1 MAHEDGFKLLG
12 MLIVGAFTVYIVI
25 QLFALQS
32 NVIEGLTNGADA
44 SGTTPA
50 SKPSS
55 AAASGTLSGEAGT
68 AESYAAAVKARVI
81 KLQDELLIP
90 KYRKT
95 YEDVIIQ
102 MDDYV
107 GLLTLKQVLNM
118 NLQTTNPKAALEA
131 VQTLN
136 ALKAAKESL
145 NVAMKVVDSQ

>member
-12 MLIVGAFTVYIVI
+12 MLLVGAFTIYIVI

-32 NVIEGLTNGADA
+32 NVLEGLTNA
-44 SGTTPA
+44 GTDGSSTSPKA
-50 SKPSS
+50 PSS
-55 AAASGTLSGEAGT
+55 AAASGTLNGEAGT

-81 KLQDELLIP
+81 QLQDELLIP

-102 MDDYV
+102 MDDYI

-118 NLQTTNPKAALEA
+118 NLQTANPKTALEA

-136 ALKAAKESL
+136 ALRTAKESL